1 MLVLSIFLIIRAVI
15 FEDTSTDIF
24 FDESGNLSII
34 AIIIIVIP
42 ILAIWFGSG
51 LILALWV
58 NKDLKKRK
66 VGGLANVIL
75 VFLTSFVGFLIY
87 IMVRDNEN
95 CEFSDNPMC
104 DVEET
109 IKAEKFEESIDKLDE
124 ELDKEE
130 EDSAT
135 NTLKK

>member
-1 MLVLSIFLIIRAVI
+1 MLSIFLIIRAVI

>member
-1 MLVLSIFLIIRAVI
+1 MLLLSIFLLIRAII

-24 FDESGNLSII
+24 FDESGNLSPI
-34 AIIIIVIP
+34 AIAIVVIP

-58 NKDLKKRK
+58 NKDLKRRK
-66 VGGLANVIL
+66 VGGLTNVVL

-95 CEFSDNPMC
+95 CEFSNDPMC
-104 DVEET
+104 DVKET
-109 IKAEKFEESIDKLDE
+109 IKAEKFKEYIDKLDE
-124 ELDKEE
+124 DLDKEG
-130 EDSAT
+130 EDVIADEF
-135 NTLKK
+135 KK

>member
-87 IMVRDNEN
+87 
-95 CEFSDNPMC
+95 
-104 DVEET
+104 
-109 IKAEKFEESIDKLDE
+109 
-124 ELDKEE
+124 
-130 EDSAT
+130 
-135 NTLKK
+135 